1 VKIAIGVPDNLD
13 TKTPN
18 GFPTAFRQI
27 YGSLEGHER
36 IVYAPSGGDVRLDC
50 GGKAIGGDGDG
61 LMDRYRSTIAVS
73 KDFAE
78 KIGDARPD
86 AILAFN
92 SMGLF
97 LKQRHIYHTSAV
109 PYRTARG
116 LVEGEYPQTPHFQKL
131 LDYYSFVGEREGESF
146 DKAERIITHSVK
158 IRQHIIEEHG
168 VEPAKVVYLR
178 RPIPDLRDNALAR
191 PAGSGS
197 RRMRIVLMPA
207 ELRVMK
213 GTRYAIEAMKI
224 LKKAVP
230 EAVLV
235 ICGRVN
241 NYEQEYIRSL
251 LDGAK
256 GKANIIVAGFLP
268 KEQLYRYMGMADCAF
283 MPFCFDECP
292 IALCECLGHGLPV
305 VTNEYAGFVREEIDS
320 FGYCARYKDAGDY
333 AEGLMRMLG
342 DEGFRRRKAE
352 GAAKAIRGYSAD
364 DYSRAVND
372 VFGKFAGA

>member
-1 VKIAIGVPDNLD
+1 MKIAIGVPDNLD
-13 TKTPN
+13 TLTPN
-18 GFPTAFRQI
+18 GFPTVFRQV
-27 YGSLEGHER
+27 YGALEGHER

-50 GGKAIGGDGDG
+50 GGEAIGGDGDG

-73 KDFAE
+73 KDFAG
-78 KIGDARPD
+78 KVGDARPD

-97 LKQRHIYHTSAV
+97 LEQRHIYHTSAV
-109 PYRTARG
+109 PYRTVRKI
-116 LVEGEYPQTPHFQKL
+116 VEGEYPQTPHFQKL
-131 LDYYSFVGEREGESF
+131 LDYYSFVGEREGENF
-146 DKAERIITHSVK
+146 EKAERIITHSVK

-168 VEPAKVVYLR
+168 IEPCKVTHIR
-178 RPIPDLRDNALAR
+178 RQIPDLRGNANAKKEES
-191 PAGSGS
+191 SG

-235 ICGRVN
+235 ICGRMN
-241 NYEQEYIRSL
+241 NYEQDFIRCL

-268 KEQLYRYMGMADCAF
+268 KERLYQYMGMADCAF

-305 VTNEYAGFVREEIDS
+305 VTNEYAGFGRGEIGS
-320 FGYCARYKDAGDY
+320 FGYCASHKDPEDY
-333 AEGLMRMLG
+333 AEGLVRMLT
-342 DEGFRRRKAE
+342 DEGFRRRKAD
-352 GAAKAIRGYSAD
+352 GAVEAIKSYGKD
-364 DYSRAVND
+364 DYRRAVEN
-372 VFGKFAGA
+372 VFKESAGA

>member
-1 VKIAIGVPDNLD
+1 VKIAIGVPDNLH

-18 GFPTAFRQI
+18 GFPTVFRQL
-27 YGSLEGHER
+27 YDALEGHER
-36 IVYAPSGGDVRLDC
+36 IVYSPNGGDVRLV
-50 GGKAIGGDGDG
+50 GGDDGGDG

-73 KDFAE
+73 KDFARKAE
-78 KIGDARPD
+78 DARPD

-109 PYRTARG
+109 PYRKVRE
-116 LVEGEYPQTPHFQKL
+116 LVEGEYPQSPHFRKL
-131 LDYYSFVGEREGESF
+131 LDYYRFVGEREGENF
-146 DKAERIITHSVK
+146 EKAERIITHSVK

-168 VEPAKVVYLR
+168 VEPGKVKYLR
-178 RPIPDLRDNALAR
+178 RPIPDLRDNVLMM
-191 PAGSGS
+191 PAESGG

-224 LKKAVP
+224 LKKAMP

-235 ICGRVN
+235 ICGRMN
-241 NYEQEYIRSL
+241 NYEQGYMRSL

-256 GKANIIVAGFLP
+256 GKANIIIAGFLP
-268 KEQLYRYMGMADCAF
+268 KENLYRYMGMADCAF

-305 VTNEYAGFVREEIDS
+305 VTNEYAGFGREEIES
-320 FGYCARYKDAGDY
+320 FGYCARYKDAEDY

-342 DEGFRRRKAE
+342 DDGFRSRKAE
-352 GAAKAIRGYSAD
+352 GAAEAIKRYGAD
-364 DYSRAVND
+364 DYRRAVGD
-372 VFGKFAGA
+372 VFKEFAGT